1 MATPA
6 GIGVWDKEFTNAR
19 QANAILAALPKVTDF
34 TGAQAAAITGVVQT
48 IKALNFMYLAETRDT
63 LGIPVYAI
71 VTGELEPPTVTKTSG
86 GTSSRCSIRRRR
98 GFDDAAGPIPLPVVL
113 PAGFGAVGQTA
124 SPSTNAGSFA
134 AFNRA
139 LAGKAGL
146 ELAYAVARNALA
158 THPTPSTPGQPDVG
172 ALTRA
177 DSAITASAL
186 YDLGAIA
193 PPVAGNFALDAHGV
207 YHVYSGQSGD
217 VQSPLTQFFVTVAPL
232 YDLTADVDTAHDLR
246 WKNKFAANPTPLQLP
261 QYNPVAAPFLYVP
274 YASVSSPEPILRAE
288 ELAIVRAQIRLGL
301 GDFAGAVS
309 LINTVHQQAGGFATP
324 LSIGATYTAVRDSLL
339 KEQRISTVLEGSAD
353 RAISIRMYGLEAV
366 SDTTWQ
372 AASGPDA
379 VAVATLRSQG
389 TAPVDLH
396 TTVSPVPVSTIQGAG
411 QQLYP

>member
-1 MATPA
+1 MLFLSGDAFLLTELGGLQPTSNGDPA
-6 GIGVWDKEFTNAR
+6 GIGVWDKEFTKSAR
-19 QANAILAALPKVTDF
+19 QANAIPRGFAKSATDF

-71 VTGELEPPTVTKTSG
+71 VTGSSSPPYCNQDVWRYIVALLDSANAALTT
-86 GTSSRCSIRRRR
+86 
-98 GFDDAAGPIPLPVVL
+98 AGPIPLPVVL

-146 ELAYAVARNALA
+146 ELALAQSRETHSA

-207 YHVYSGQSGD
+207 YHGYSETNPAMYRAR
-217 VQSPLTQFFVTVAPL
+217 SPSSSSRLRRSTTSQPTSTPPMIF
-232 YDLTADVDTAHDLR
+232 R
-246 WKNKFAANPTPLQLP
+246 WKNKFKPL
-261 QYNPVAAPFLYVP
+261 
-274 YASVSSPEPILRAE
+274 
-288 ELAIVRAQIRLGL
+288 IRLL
-301 GDFAGAVS
+301 CSF
-309 LINTVHQQAGGFATP
+309 
-324 LSIGATYTAVRDSLL
+324 R
-339 KEQRISTVLEGSAD
+339 STTRSP
-353 RAISIRMYGLEAV
+353 RRFCTFRM
-366 SDTTWQ
+366 
-372 AASGPDA
+372 P
-379 VAVATLRSQG
+379 R
-389 TAPVDLH
+389 
-396 TTVSPVPVSTIQGAG
+396 
-411 QQLYP
+411 